1 MTAIDTHSA
10 AAREFGG
17 DPAAFANILAAAS
30 YSRHQIAKARAAL
43 GALTQH
49 QQGVA
54 ALAIGSIGRYEAL
67 EASDVDFALLYDPD
81 RANEPAASSAR
92 SAMMDLLKGAGF
104 KDISEKTF
112 VDPMDVSSLL
122 ADVGG
127 KHDTNINL
135 TYRALILTEA
145 AWLYNVA
152 EGRALAERIINVYQ
166 SGLSTRG
173 RFLTSLSN
181 DLHRYYR
188 TLCVDY
194 RFKIEQQNKGWAIRN
209 MKLRHSRKLWH
220 LANLCLQCAAASK
233 DSVDE
238 HDGMLAQHL
247 SEPPLLKLV
256 TAMREIGGVSVCA
269 DVWTLYDNFLG
280 LIRDKGFRGA
290 LDSVEYAQRE
300 QSAEFT
306 RIRDNATAFDDATQR
321 VIEHLLEEHKPFV
334 IRFGIL

>member
-1 MTAIDTHSA
+1 MIARDPHSA
-10 AAREFGG
+10 AVQDFGG
-17 DPAAFANILAAAS
+17 DPATFPNILAAAS
-30 YSRHQIAKARAAL
+30 YSRDQIAKARAAL
-43 GALTQH
+43 GALTQ
-49 QQGVA
+49 QPVGLA

-81 RANEPAASSAR
+81 RADEPSASSAR
-92 SAMMDLLKGAGF
+92 AAMMDPLKNAGF
-104 KDISEKTF
+104 EDISEKTF

-122 ADVGG
+122 TDVGG
-127 KHDTNINL
+127 KDDTNLSL

-152 EGRALAERIINVYQ
+152 EGKALAERIINVYQ

-194 RFKIEQQNKGWAIRN
+194 RFKIEQENKGWAIRN
-209 MKLRHSRKLWH
+209 MKLRHARKLWH

-233 DSVDE
+233 ESVDE

-256 TAMREIGGVSVCA
+256 TAMKETGGLSVCS
-269 DVWTLYDNFLG
+269 DVWALYDNFLAS
-280 LIRDKGFRGA
+280 IRDPAFRAA
-290 LDSVEYAQRE
+290 LDSVEYADRD
-300 QSAEFT
+300 QSPEFT
-306 RIRDNATAFDDATQR
+306 RIHDNAVAFDEATER
-321 VIEHLLEEHKPFV
+321 VVDHLLEEHKPFV